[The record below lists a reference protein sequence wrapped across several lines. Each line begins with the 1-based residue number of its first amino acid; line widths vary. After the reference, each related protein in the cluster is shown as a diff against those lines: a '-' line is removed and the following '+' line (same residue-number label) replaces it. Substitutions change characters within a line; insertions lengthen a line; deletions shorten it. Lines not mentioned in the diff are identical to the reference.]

1 MDPQQGKADIAPDP
15 NTRISME
22 EYLDLA
28 MNLNDM
34 SMKSFLMDKI
44 NLFSRPGLREYMRR
58 PALEIASASDEEIRQ
73 FLQTFGKVTGKCNS
87 SAGKGFRIYTDGEE
101 GSGEDIVARIR
112 ADGADIAPVQAASV
126 RTAKRTWPRGSV
138 QTALT
143 SWSPF
148 SVSTPHIRRSIRTA
162 STHFAFI
169 PCAPAGKCGS
179 SCQSCCRP
187 EATGL

>member
-87 SAGKGFRIYTDGEE
+87 SAGKGFRIYTDSACTDNRQHLFRQQHLFGQR
-101 GSGEDIVARIR
+101 SGHGR
-112 ADGADIAPVQAASV
+112 AD
-126 RTAKRTWPRGSV
+126 
-138 QTALT
+138 
-143 SWSPF
+143 PF
-148 SVSTPHIRRSIRTA
+148 RRR
-162 STHFAFI
+162 
-169 PCAPAGKCGS
+169 
-179 SCQSCCRP
+179 
-187 EATGL
+187 